1 MQRWLITGASGF
13 LGANAGLWLR
23 DRAHRTGLARSPVA
37 AALFDDVL
45 PVDLLDDAALIRA
58 VETSRPD
65 VILHCAALA
74 SHELCERDPG
84 LAERMNADATRTL
97 AQAAAAVGA
106 IFVYISTD
114 SVFDGARGGYA
125 ETDAPAPFSV
135 YGTTKLLGEKATQDV
150 DVASLIVRTNFFG
163 WSPTGSRS
171 ILEFFTNAL
180 RAEHQ
185 VPGYTDFV
193 VTSIYVRHLVAIV
206 HELVVTGRRGLVH
219 VASSDALSKFDFG
232 RAVASQFGL
241 SPELVVPTTAPA
253 PHDSPSRAR
262 DLSLAT
268 RLLAGWLGSPPAT
281 QLEGLRDAYD
291 DEATVPADLRASK
304 ETP

>member
-1 MQRWLITGASGF
+1 
-13 LGANAGLWLR
+13 
-23 DRAHRTGLARSPVA
+23 
-37 AALFDDVL
+37 
-45 PVDLLDDAALIRA
+45 
-58 VETSRPD
+58 
-65 VILHCAALA
+65 
-74 SHELCERDPG
+74 
-84 LAERMNADATRTL
+84 
-97 AQAAAAVGA
+97 
-106 IFVYISTD
+106 
-114 SVFDGARGGYA
+114 
-125 ETDAPAPFSV
+125 
-135 YGTTKLLGEKATQDV
+135 
-150 DVASLIVRTNFFG
+150 
-163 WSPTGSRS
+163 
-171 ILEFFTNAL
+171 
-180 RAEHQ
+180 

-253 PHDSPSRAR
+253 PHDSPSRTR

-268 RLLAGWLGSPPAT
+268 DLLAGWLGSRPAT
-281 QLEGLRDAYD
+281 QLEGLRAAYD